1 MRRAQQNGNQNPGIL
16 RKMRKLLKQKD
27 DVVKLILL
35 EMKEDNGSV
44 RAIKAD
50 ESLRDYDNARLIGYV
65 KLFGRFGSKKKSIN
79 QVDNK
84 SEKNQDESK
93 KSNIRSVSFEW

>member
-1 MRRAQQNGNQNPGIL
+1 MNNKGMFK
-16 RKMRKLLKQKD
+16 KMRKLLKQKD

-50 ESLRDYDNARLIGYV
+50 ENLRDYDNAKLLGYV
-65 KLFGRFGSKKKSIN
+65 KLFGKIG
-79 QVDNK
+79 
-84 SEKNQDESK
+84 
-93 KSNIRSVSFEW
+93 